1 MKPLRRPGARRVQ
14 TVDADLDTA
23 LDAMTAPELRMFVL
37 AVLDQLEDEQRTRV
51 VDSLMARAAKG
62 HTGWRPSHPSQRI
75 VSDAQSFA
83 DAARRVGYADPGDVS
98 EHLRLASKA
107 FLAGDHAS
115 ARSVF
120 EALLLPIATVD
131 IDLGQHELVDDVL
144 SIDVQACVAQYVTSV
159 YTTTPL
165 GDRAGA
171 VFKAIEDVKGVGSL
185 LNPIKDMEDVSAG
198 ALPHLGKFLPRWVK
212 RLGRLRPSKNE
223 WESDEDRWLREA
235 VFRLE
240 GVDGLER
247 VARRTKR
254 PQACLAWCE
263 ALADAG
269 EWAGSLRAYEA
280 SAALVGKSH
289 WRGELFDGATLAAQ
303 RLGRSDV
310 PKRLEA
316 AWRAAPTLTRLVR
329 WLSADGPTPTVLRV
343 KARKALS
350 RCPRTA
356 GRQLAVLR
364 VLTGDLRTAADLLSK
379 AEGLGWS
386 SEDHPGHVLFPSF
399 VVLLANRTSRRV
411 SETLLADL
419 ESTCRDPLEL
429 LSSDDPRARPRLGT
443 PSIVALIQDV
453 SSSMTLADIDRDAM
467 IDAMRIAAE
476 KRVEGILS
484 NSRRRH
490 YGHAAMLAASCVAIA
505 PTDRGKDVSDWLAG
519 LRETYKRR
527 HAFREELTRAM
538 VSLGLTPL

>member
-1 MKPLRRPGARRVQ
+1 M
-14 TVDADLDTA
+14 
-23 LDAMTAPELRMFVL
+23 
-37 AVLDQLEDEQRTRV
+37 
-51 VDSLMARAAKG
+51 
-62 HTGWRPSHPSQRI
+62 
-75 VSDAQSFA
+75 
-83 DAARRVGYADPGDVS
+83 S

-144 SIDVQACVAQYVTSV
+144 SIDVYACVAQYVTSV

-165 GDRAGA
+165 GERAGA
-171 VFKAIEDVKGVGSL
+171 VFKAIEDVNAIGPL
-185 LNPIKDMEDVSAG
+185 LSPIKDMEDVSAG
-198 ALPHLGKFLPRWVK
+198 ALPDLGRFLPQWVK
-212 RLGRLRPSKNE
+212 RLGRLRPSTTE

-269 EWAGSLRAYEA
+269 DWGGALCAYEA

-310 PKRLEA
+310 PRRLEA

-329 WLSADGPTPTVLRV
+329 WLSADSPTPTVLRA

-350 RCPRTA
+350 RCPGTA
-356 GRQLAVLR
+356 GRQLGLLR
-364 VLTGDLRTAADLLSK
+364 VLTGDVRTAANLLLK

-386 SEDHPGHVLFPSF
+386 SDDHPGHVLFPSF
-399 VVLLANRTSRRV
+399 VVLLAHGTSRRV

-429 LSSDDPRARPRLGT
+429 LSSDEAGERPGLGT
-443 PSIVALIQDV
+443 PSIAALIQEV
-453 SSSMTLADIDRDAM
+453 SSTMTLADMDRDAM
-467 IDAMRIAAE
+467 IDGMRVAAE
-476 KRVEGILS
+476 KRVEGILG

-490 YGHAAMLAASCVAIA
+490 YGHAATLVASCVAIA
-505 PTDRGKDVSDWLAG
+505 PTDRGKDVSVWLAG
-519 LRETYKRR
+519 LREAYKRR

-538 VSLGLTPL
+538 VSLGLTPLG